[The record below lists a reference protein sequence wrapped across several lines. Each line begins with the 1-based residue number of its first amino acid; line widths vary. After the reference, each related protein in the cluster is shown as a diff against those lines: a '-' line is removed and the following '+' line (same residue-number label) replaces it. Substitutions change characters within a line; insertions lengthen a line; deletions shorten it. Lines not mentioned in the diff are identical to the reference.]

1 MQLEMQWALDAIN
14 GQTSRLLCFEK
25 KKEKENE
32 NCGLGGTWHMCA
44 RGC

>member
-25 KKEKENE
+25 NE
-32 NCGLGGTWHMCA
+32 RNINSKMLA
-44 RGC
+44 KYKQ